1 MLQWKMHVHDAI
13 FTPPFPDK
21 TAFHSLTDSL
31 GAYQGIFRNN
41 EYLELYSRYQTR
53 IWPSVSHEK
62 TYQDLFFYLE
72 AAIRPDEHNRFQD
85 FREQALTCP
94 EVLTGSFSFLHP
106 VSSDLS
112 QVGIF
117 MRRSP
122 WGMHVIFSPGKD
134 RSVVEHMLSS
144 TGRVCWDSLWQG
156 IAPWFSEEEVERLV
170 CELIRTIPGE
180 LARGCVFYR
189 ETPSPVGDGSMKTL
203 FYELK
208 KDKWHRSLVE
218 EETLPPSL
226 KTQAYRR
233 KDELI
238 LRTNIFVGSVL
249 PLFRIDIPYRNLE
262 VFGLHPF
269 RNFLSDYSIRSV
281 RLASSFTSDI
291 FRFAT
296 FWQDETYQ
304 MEGLPTIASALSP
317 EDPLSLVVL
326 PIWNVTENALPD
338 IRKAT
343 RLSDPL
349 FFDRG
354 KGMGLILLRD
364 CPIENAQSVVYPN
377 LGKKLSCPVD
387 APLTVQAF
395 LETR

>member
-53 IWPSVSHEK
+53 VWPSVSHEK
-62 TYQDLFFYLE
+62 TYRDLISYLE
-72 AAIRPDEHNRFQD
+72 ESVRPDEISRFEP
-85 FREQALTCP
+85 FRERALTYP
-94 EVLTGSFSFLHP
+94 ETLTGSFSFSRP
-106 VSSDLS
+106 VSSDFS
-112 QVGIF
+112 HVGIS
-117 MRRSP
+117 MRHSP
-122 WGMHVIFSPGKD
+122 WGMHVTFSPGKD
-134 RSVVEHMLSS
+134 RTAVEKMLNSS
-144 TGRVCWDSLWQG
+144 EKVCWETLWQG
-156 IAPWFSEEEVERLV
+156 LSPWFSEEEIERLAY
-170 CELIRTIPGE
+170 EIIRTIPEE
-180 LARGCVFYR
+180 LVRGAVFYR
-189 ETPSPVGDGSMKTL
+189 ETPSPFGDGTVKTL
-203 FYELK
+203 AYEFK
-208 KDKWHRSLVE
+208 KDRWHRNLLE
-218 EETLPPSL
+218 EEPLPPSL

-262 VFGLHPF
+262 VFGLYPF
-269 RNFLSDYSIRSV
+269 RDFLADYSVRSV
-281 RLASSFTSDI
+281 RLASAFTSCL
-291 FRFAT
+291 FRFAS
-296 FWQDETYQ
+296 FWEDGVYQ
-304 MEGLPTIASALSP
+304 MEGLPAIASALSP
-317 EDPLSLVVL
+317 EDPHSLVVL
-326 PIWNVTENALPD
+326 PLWNVTENALPE
-338 IRKAT
+338 IRRST

-349 FFDRG
+349 FFDRE

-364 CPIENAQSVVYPN
+364 CPIESAQSVVCPN

-387 APLTVQAF
+387 APLTVRAF